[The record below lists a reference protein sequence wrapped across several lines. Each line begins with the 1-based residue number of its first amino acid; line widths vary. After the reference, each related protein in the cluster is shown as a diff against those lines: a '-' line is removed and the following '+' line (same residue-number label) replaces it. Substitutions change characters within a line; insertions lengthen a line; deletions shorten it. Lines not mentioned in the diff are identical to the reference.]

1 MEKIY
6 GAENRCDGIKQIGR
20 RRWKVFFGFGEDDM
34 GTYVHCHV
42 FDYRPSLEEVKE
54 MILGQI
60 NAIVQERI
68 LSGLKYRDK
77 IVWLSAENQRNI
89 ALDYAMAKGSD
100 IQTLPTLKL
109 GTDEDYE
116 MYTFQD
122 VNEFVSF
129 AVQVQTHIEGCI
141 AWGREQKE
149 LVNWTNYEE

>member
-1 MEKIY
+1 MKKIY

-34 GTYVHCHV
+34 GTYVYGHEFEYKPS
-42 FDYRPSLEEVKE
+42 FDEVKE
-54 MILGQI
+54 MILGKI
-60 NAIVQERI
+60 NAIVQENI
-68 LSGLKYRDK
+68 LSGLKYKDK

-89 ALDYAMAKGSD
+89 ALDYAMAKGGD
-100 IQTLPTLKL
+100 IHTLPTLKL